1 VKSVGGKIVMNNI
14 IQPVRG
20 GVPAARIM
28 IIALLIGQ
36 LISAGTDYEVETV
49 SWRAERE
56 AQLRAD
62 DGWLT
67 VSGLFWLKDGINTVG
82 AAPGRSVRL
91 PAGSAPESAGEIVF
105 HDQRAV
111 FRSFDGVAAKY
122 RDGDARE
129 VRMISDAEED
139 PAPIVIGDLS
149 LHLIK
154 RGARYGI
161 RLKDKNSPA
170 RKFFTRL
177 DWFEVKPDYR
187 IVADFIPYEVPR
199 EISVVNIIGDVEKM
213 KSPGYVIFKLDG
225 VEHSLEPV
233 TTGKGRLFLIF
244 RDLTSGEETY
254 KPGRFLYADAPR
266 DGKVILDF
274 NRAINPPC
282 AFTAYAT
289 CPLPT
294 KRNYLKVRIEAGE
307 RVYHAPWHEI
317 ASREGGH

>member
-1 VKSVGGKIVMNNI
+1 MRKLIQTLRNAFPAVRIV
-14 IQPVRG
+14 
-20 GVPAARIM
+20 

-36 LISAGTDYEVETV
+36 LISAGTDYEAEVA

-67 VSGLFWLKDGINTVG
+67 VSGLFWLREGINTVG
-82 AAPGRSVRL
+82 AAPGRDVRL

-111 FRSFDGVAAKY
+111 FRSFDGVTATY
-122 RDGDARE
+122 RDGAARE
-129 VRMISDAEED
+129 VQMISDAGED
-139 PAPIVIGDLS
+139 PAPVVIGDLS

-154 RGARYGI
+154 RGARHGI

-170 RKFFTRL
+170 RKLFTRL
-177 DWFEVKPDYR
+177 DWFDVDPDYR
-187 IVADFIPYEVPR
+187 IAGDFIPYDSPR
-199 EISVVNIIGDVEKM
+199 EVSVVNIIGDVEKM
-213 KSPGYVIFKLDG
+213 QSPGYVVFRLG
-225 VEHSLEPV
+225 GEEHSLEPV
-233 TTGKGRLFLIF
+233 TTGKGRLFFIF
-244 RDLTSGEETY
+244 RDGTSGGETY

-266 DGKVILDF
+266 DGKVVLDF

-317 ASREGGH
+317 ASREKAGR